1 MLTRIHSHS
10 LLRALLVA
18 VLLVACAANASADS
32 SNRKLKNRVE
42 PSRPE
47 LAKKLGISG
56 LVRLEVLV
64 LADGTVK
71 TVTVKGGN
79 PVLADAAEKALRKW
93 RYAAGEQETI
103 AVEVNFRPQ
112 E

>member
-1 MLTRIHSHS
+1 MFPRIHTF
-10 LLRALLVA
+10 LRILLVA
-18 VLLVACAANASADS
+18 GLIASSAAGAAADNS
-32 SNRKLKNRVE
+32 SRKLKSKID
-42 PSRPE
+42 PAYPE
-47 LAKKLGISG
+47 LAKKLGITG

-79 PVLADAAEKALRKW
+79 PVLAEAAEKALHKW
-93 RYAAGEQETI
+93 RYTAGEQETI

-112 E
+112 Q